1 MFLWLWFLGFF
12 RVPWVVSVLGT
23 SPGDMVRLKST
34 KTGLRG
40 RLKHHAHPIQSN
52 VQMQGMRAVL
62 EVNSM
67 GRLSRIYGTTV
78 AVAAIEAI
86 KLLER
91 LKVDDFIRVT

>member
-1 MFLWLWFLGFF
+1 MIMRLVYVPMVMVPRVFSGPLGCQ
-12 RVPWVVSVLGT
+12 RPWYLARRYGEVEIHKDRTQGAT
-23 SPGDMVRLKST
+23 
-34 KTGLRG
+34 
-40 RLKHHAHPIQSN
+40 A